1 MKAGILTLF
10 IALVCLN
17 CKNPEPIENFDDT
30 YVHVVYFWLNNP
42 ESDTDRTAFENS
54 LQNFLMKS
62 KYAQTNYIGTPPKA
76 VREVVDDS
84 FTYNLVVTFDSAEA
98 QENYQKEAAHLQ
110 FIEEASHLW
119 NKVIVYDSQTI
130 TP

>member
-1 MKAGILTLF
+1 MKAGILALF
-10 IALVCLN
+10 IVFSCLS
-17 CKNPEPIENFDDT
+17 CKNPKPTENFDDA

-42 ESDTDRTAFENS
+42 ESETDRTSFENS
-54 LQNFLMKS
+54 LQNFLINS

-119 NKVIVYDSQTI
+119 HKVIVYDSQTI